1 MRFSRLEVGGQMICA
16 GDTHVRKLHKTNI
29 YELLV
34 LRHALPPHA
43 VSHSDV
49 CRPVLVQLTRRESVR
64 VSPL

>member
-1 MRFSRLEVGGQMICA
+1 MICA